1 MMLPVAEKR
10 KLNFSNFGFGC
21 SVYASQSVKASTSI
35 EPTPLPTV
43 SAREEPVVLRSQDSR
58 GVVTLTLNRPHA
70 FNALSEATLA
80 ALQRELDALGPDES
94 VRVVVL
100 AAQGKA
106 FSAGHD
112 LKEMRAAPSL
122 EYYERLFA
130 QCSEMM
136 LTIQRL
142 PVPVIARVQGIAT
155 AAGCQLVAMCD
166 LAVAS
171 SAAKFA
177 VSGVNLGL
185 FCSAPGVALSR
196 NVLRKAAFEM
206 LVTGEFISAQDAK
219 MGGLINRVVE
229 PEQLDAE
236 VEKLVATIVAKPRI
250 AVAMGKEFFYRQAE
264 LAIAAAYEAA
274 SQTMACNMMEKAA
287 LEGVQA
293 FIEKRPP
300 RWKQG

>member
-1 MMLPVAEKR
+1 M
-10 KLNFSNFGFGC
+10 
-21 SVYASQSVKASTSI
+21 KASPASI
-35 EPTPLPTV
+35 EQALPPKVLGT
-43 SAREEPVVLRSQDSR
+43 EEPVLLRSQDAR

-70 FNALSEATLA
+70 FNALSQATLT
-80 ALQRELDALGPDES
+80 ALQRELDVIAQDES

-100 AAQGKA
+100 AAEGKA
-106 FSAGHD
+106 FCAGHD

-122 EYYERLFA
+122 EYYEHLFA
-130 QCSEMM
+130 QCSDMM

-185 FCSAPGVALSR
+185 FCSAPGVALAR

-206 LVTGEFISAQDAK
+206 LVTGEFISADDAK
-219 MGGLINRVVE
+219 QRGLINRVAE

-250 AVAMGKEFFYRQAE
+250 AVAMGKEFFYKQVE
-264 LAIAAAYEAA
+264 LDIAAAYEAG
-274 SQTMACNMMEKAA
+274 SQTMACNMMDEAA

-300 RWKQG
+300 QWR

>member
-1 MMLPVAEKR
+1 
-10 KLNFSNFGFGC
+10 
-21 SVYASQSVKASTSI
+21 VKAPPVSI
-35 EPTPLPTV
+35 EPTP
-43 SAREEPVVLRSQDSR
+43 SAKPVEREEPFVLRSQDER
-58 GVVTLTLNRPHA
+58 GVATLTLNRPQA
-70 FNALSEATLA
+70 FNALSEATLGE
-80 ALQRELDALGPDES
+80 LQREFNSLATDES
-94 VRVVVL
+94 VRVVIL
-100 AAQGKA
+100 AAAGKA
-106 FSAGHD
+106 FCAGHD
-112 LKEMRAAPSL
+112 LKEMRASPSL
-122 EYYERLFA
+122 DYYQRLFG

-171 SAAKFA
+171 RTAKFA

-206 LVTGEFISAQDAK
+206 LVTGEFIDADEAK
-219 MGGLINRVVE
+219 ARGLINRVAD
-229 PEQLDAE
+229 PEQLDVE
-236 VEKLVATIVAKPRI
+236 IEKLVAVIISKPRV
-250 AVAMGKEFFYRQAE
+250 AVAMGKELFYRQAE
-264 LAIAAAYEAA
+264 LGIAAAYEAA
-274 SQTMACNMMEKAA
+274 SQTMAGNMMDEAA

-300 RWKQG
+300 RSPQKG

>member
-1 MMLPVAEKR
+1 M
-10 KLNFSNFGFGC
+10 
-21 SVYASQSVKASTSI
+21 KASPVSI
-35 EPTPLPTV
+35 ETAAPPKVLEV
-43 SAREEPVVLRSQDSR
+43 EEPIVLRSSDAR
-58 GVVTLTLNRPHA
+58 GVVTLTLNRPRA

-80 ALQRELDALGPDES
+80 ALQREMDVMARDNS

-100 AAQGKA
+100 AAEGKA
-106 FSAGHD
+106 FCAGHD

-171 SAAKFA
+171 STAKFA

-206 LVTGEFISAQDAK
+206 LVTGEFINADEAK
-219 MGGLINRVVE
+219 TRGLINRVAE
-229 PEQLDAE
+229 PEHLDAE
-236 VEKLVATIVAKPRI
+236 LERLVATILAKPRI
-250 AVAMGKEFFYRQAE
+250 AVAMGKEFFYKQAE
-264 LAIAAAYEAA
+264 LGIAAAYEAA
-274 SQTMACNMMEKAA
+274 SQTMACNMMDEAA

-300 RWKQG
+300 RWKQE